1 MKKLVK
7 YLVTGI
13 LSAAAV
19 VAAARLAGGAYTTGI
34 KNVTDDINAG
44 IEAKRQ
50 ALISTGVFH
59 DGITVSGIPIG
70 GMTYDEAAAAL
81 APVEKQLT
89 DDIGF
94 TVKYGPNSSFE
105 IDKSSFTTQLN
116 TKKILGEAIMLAS
129 EGELESI
136 RQEIDDIAKNGRN
149 YTVECTISPN
159 RTLINTLLNNASKE
173 VDKDPVNAYCVPN
186 PSSVH
191 TGESRFTYH
200 EGENGFRLNIEDAYE
215 EIISRTEKHEF
226 GTVVVEGEIIEP
238 EIKVDDL
245 KDIIV
250 RRSHYKSSYA
260 HGQYSNPNRVANIIK
275 ACGIVNGT
283 VIPSK
288 ANGDNVFSINTKLGK
303 RTEAGGWLPAPGFI
317 NGGANSVDSPGGGV
331 CHVSST
337 MYNAVIRAD
346 LEIVY
351 RINHS
356 SHVGYVPWGLDAT
369 IDSYGPDFKFANN
382 TGSDIYLFMWVDE
395 KKQYVHCEIWGE
407 AFPDEFDKIEFYAE
421 QTEVI
426 EPTADEYIRTNT
438 LSAPYWY
445 IGNGAKV
452 GYKYQSYKQYYK
464 DDKPV
469 GDPVPVAES
478 YYRMHPRR
486 IYVWVG
492 FNPAVDVL
500 DWNYRISAPVPE
512 S

>member
-1 MKKLVK
+1 MKKIVK
-7 YLVTGI
+7 YAVIGI
-13 LSAAAV
+13 LSVAAVAAAV
-19 VAAARLAGGAYTTGI
+19 KIGGGALKDGM
-34 KNVTDDINAG
+34 NAVTDNIDARV
-44 IEAKRQ
+44 EEKRQ

-59 DGITVSGIPIG
+59 EGVTVSGVSLG
-70 GMTYDEAAAAL
+70 GMTYGEALNSLSA
-81 APVEKQLT
+81 VESKLVE
-89 DDIGF
+89 DVGF
-94 TVKYGPNSSFE
+94 TVKYGEDSSFE
-105 IDKSSFTTQLN
+105 IDRKCFTVKFN
-116 TKKILGEAIMLAS
+116 TKEILGQAIMLAS

-136 RQEIDDIAKNGRN
+136 RQEIDDIARNGRD
-149 YTVECTISPN
+149 YTIACTVTPN
-159 RTLINTLLNNASKE
+159 SQKIYSLLRGAANE
-173 VDKDPVNAYCVPN
+173 VDADPVNAYCVPN
-186 PSSVH
+186 PDSVYND
-191 TGESRFTYH
+191 GERFEYF
-200 EGENGFRLNIEDAYE
+200 EGKNGFRLDTEEAYK
-215 EIISRTEKHEF
+215 EILTRSEKHEF
-226 GTVVVEGEIIEP
+226 GVVYVKGEVVEPDID
-238 EIKVDDL
+238 VDAL
-245 KDIIV
+245 KETVV

-288 ANGDNVFSINTKLGK
+288 ISGDNVFSINTKLGK

-382 TGSDIYLFMWVDE
+382 TDSDIYLFMWVDK

-407 AFPDEFDKIEFYAE
+407 PFPEEFDKIDFYAE
-421 QTEVI
+421 QTEVV
-426 EPTADEYIRTNT
+426 EPTADEYIKTNT

-452 GYKYQSYKQYYK
+452 GYRYQSYKQYYK
-464 DDKPV
+464 DGKPV
-469 GDPVPVAES
+469 GDPIPVAES

-500 DWNYRISAPVPE
+500 DWNYRIPAPVPE